1 MNILIAIINSTIS
14 ILTFLVFIY
23 SLLGYFMDP
32 FHPVRQAIGQV
43 VEPML
48 APIRKLVPTT
58 GGLDFS
64 PLILIII
71 LQVIGSVLLTILR
84 NL

>member
-1 MNILIAIINSTIS
+1 MNIIIAIINSIIS
-14 ILTFLVFIY
+14 IFTILVFIY
-23 SLLGYFMDP
+23 SLLGYFLDP

-48 APIRKLVPTT
+48 APIRKLIPTA

-64 PLILIII
+64 PLILIIL